1 MIHLDNMERSTKKCN
16 FCGEDVEAGSSRC
29 NHCGSL
35 LDANGESFEAQSEE
49 TTIESLDS
57 GNKQGE
63 EISSGEVSEQKSVET
78 PDSAVNQVKEE
89 KRPENTG
96 FGPVQG
102 PRGINGNAGYQR
114 EMPGQQFA
122 YRPNPNAYGTM
133 PMQRRNPLSNGLK
146 VLLTVVTT
154 VVPGLGQLAGLIIAI
169 IFMNTPETV
178 YDYADRRSF
187 GLALLIS
194 CIVIFVLT
202 CLGCFVL
209 ALAGNSIRD
218 Y

>member
-1 MIHLDNMERSTKKCN
+1 MERNTKKCN

-29 NHCGSL
+29 HHCGSL
-35 LDANGESFEAQSEE
+35 LDANTESFEVKSEE
-49 TTIESLDS
+49 TVEPLDS
-57 GNKQGE
+57 GNRQGE
-63 EISSGEVSEQKSVET
+63 EISSGEASEQKRIET
-78 PDSAVNQVKEE
+78 PDSTVNQVEE
-89 KRPENTG
+89 ERRPDNNG

-102 PRGINGNAGYQR
+102 PRGMNGNAGYQR

-122 YRPNPNAYGTM
+122 YRPNPNAYGTT
-133 PMQRRNPLSNGLK
+133 PMQSRNPLSNGLK

-154 VVPGLGQLAGLIIAI
+154 VVPGLGQLAGLVIAI

-209 ALAGNSIRD
+209 ALAGNSIRG

>member
-1 MIHLDNMERSTKKCN
+1 MIHLDNMERNTKKCN

-35 LDANGESFEAQSEE
+35 LDANAESFEAKSEE
-49 TTIESLDS
+49 PMAEPLDL
-57 GNKQGE
+57 GNAQEE
-63 EISSGEVSEQKSVET
+63 EISSGEVSEQKSFET
-78 PDSAVNQVKEE
+78 PDSAVNQVQEE
-89 KRPENTG
+89 KRADSNG

-209 ALAGNSIRD
+209 ALASNSIRG